1 VPGASDICKGAISYH
16 FDMRCPPFKKN
27 IVMTKQEIETGLSA
41 GQDLFYANAGTM
53 RCLRVAQVNYA
64 NTNDLFS
71 SIRFEGERRFQ
82 KVPSYYLCFM
92 KTK

>member
-1 VPGASDICKGAISYH
+1 MCQAHQIFVKVRSAIILICVALH
-16 FDMRCPPFKKN
+16 LKN
-27 IVMTKQEIETGLSA
+27 IVMTKQEIKAGLST

>member
-1 VPGASDICKGAISYH
+1 
-16 FDMRCPPFKKN
+16 
-27 IVMTKQEIETGLSA
+27 